1 MYEAFYGLTGKP
13 FQLNPDPSFYF
24 GSKQHRRAKAYLEYG
39 VQRNEGFIVITGEV
53 GAGKTTIVRGLLE
66 SLDTNAVVAA
76 NLVST
81 QLDAEDT
88 LRMVGAAFGV
98 GVKDMSKSDLLMSLE
113 AFLVTQISQGK
124 RCLLIVDEAQNL
136 TARAVEE
143 LRMLS
148 NFQFGKQALLQTF
161 LVGQPEFREILQN
174 PNMQQLRQRVT
185 ATCHIGPMDKD
196 ETRGYM
202 EHRLKC
208 VGSQGRPSFDGA
220 AYEAIHKASGGIPRR
235 INSVCDRLLLLGFL
249 GEKDAITA
257 DDVNE
262 VVAEMHEESGGSN
275 DPQPAMAAPVGGW
288 VQPEKRRVDPAFDI
302 DLSNLQLDDDLANGL
317 SKKIDDLSAERH
329 GDRLMRLERSLL
341 RLERC
346 NLEILTMM
354 QKLVVAAKKAKM
366 QANQETQRSTG
377 KNADVNIQQDFV
389 LGMEQDLGL
398 GIGPG
403 IGHDIKL

>member
-1 MYEAFYGLTGKP
+1 MYEAFYELNSKP

-66 SLDTNAVVAA
+66 SLDADAVVAA

-98 GVKDMSKSDLLMSLE
+98 LVKDISKSDLLMSLE
-113 AFLVTQISQGK
+113 AFLVTQTSQGK

-136 TARAVEE
+136 TPRAVEE

-161 LVGQPEFREILQN
+161 LVGQPEFREILQS

-185 ATCHIGPMDKD
+185 ATCHIGPMDKE
-196 ETRGYM
+196 ETRGYV

-208 VGSQGRPSFDGA
+208 AGSKGRPSFDA
-220 AYEAIHKASGGIPRR
+220 EAFDAIHKASGGIPRR
-235 INSVCDRLLLLGFL
+235 INSVSDRLLLLGFL
-249 GEKDAITA
+249 SEKNNFNV

-262 VVAEMHEESGGSN
+262 VVAEIQEESGGSFYRTS
-275 DPQPAMAAPVGGW
+275 APVPLGGTSNDLRQ
-288 VQPEKRRVDPAFDI
+288 VGSRYDI
-302 DLSNLQLDDDLANGL
+302 DLSTLQFESNLVDGISRKIEDLG
-317 SKKIDDLSAERH
+317 AERY
-329 GDRLMRLERSLL
+329 GDRLFRLERSLL
-341 RLERC
+341 RLERV
-346 NLEILTMM
+346 NLEILTML
-354 QKLVVAAKKAKM
+354 QKLVTAARRPP
-366 QANQETQRSTG
+366 EEQREEEP
-377 KNADVNIQQDFV
+377 I
-389 LGMEQDLGL
+389 
-398 GIGPG
+398 
-403 IGHDIKL
+403 